1 MQSVRS
7 ERDGQAER
15 NEKLSN
21 VEAPVEEEE
30 EEEETLIPKKMGYQS
45 FGNIFGSTRMLK
57 IFYTVQLYLF
67 VL

>member
-7 ERDGQAER
+7 ERDGEAER

-21 VEAPVEEEE
+21 VEAPVE

-57 IFYTVQLYLF
+57 IFYTVQLCLF
-67 VL
+67 VP